1 MALIL
6 REIMG
11 EGNGAGLWLQDGDVS
26 VVTFSQ
32 RITEDA
38 MPITIHPR
46 KGQLL
51 LADFEPGFVEPEMIK
66 RGRPVIVLSNPIP
79 GRSGLVTVV
88 ACSTVE
94 PELVRNYHYK
104 LPRASMP
111 NTSGFQTRDT
121 WVKGDMVYT
130 LGFHRLNLIKLPKM
144 GASGSITRENLVP
157 NKCKLSGAVC

>member
-1 MALIL
+1 
-6 REIMG
+6 
-11 EGNGAGLWLQDGDVS
+11 
-26 VVTFSQ
+26 
-32 RITEDA
+32 

-94 PELVRNYHYK
+94 PEFVRQYHYK

-111 NTSGFQTRDT
+111 NTSGFQSRDT

-130 LGFHRLNLIKLPKM
+130 LGFHRLNLVKLPKIAGKRQYYKRKLGSEQMRAVWRCVLM
-144 GASGSITRENLVP
+144 GMGVGYLGEWV
-157 NKCKLSGAVC
+157 K